1 VAPAAFLV
9 LVAGQRLDYEV
20 PAGTLALTV
29 LFGGVIGVVAAG
41 VLEYDTLR
49 RLSGFGM
56 LGVGLIEESAKLIV
70 PVGLLIWRRYRAP
83 ADGLVIGVAAGA
95 GFAALETMGYAFVT
109 LIASHGSISAVDG
122 ILLLRGVMS
131 PAAHM
136 AWTGL
141 TAAALWR
148 AADAH
153 WHKLAVLQLLVTF
166 ALAVG
171 LHTAWDTVGTT
182 TGYAVIATIG
192 LAALW
197 RTARTLR
204 CASVANV
211 PAATPF
217 LLPHASR
224 V

>member
-1 VAPAAFLV
+1 
-9 LVAGQRLDYEV
+9 
-20 PAGTLALTV
+20 
-29 LFGGVIGVVAAG
+29 
-41 VLEYDTLR
+41 
-49 RLSGFGM
+49 M

-70 PVGLLIWRRYRAP
+70 PVALLLWGRYRAP

-109 LIASHGSISAVDG
+109 LISSHGSIAAVDG

-153 WHKLAVLQLLVTF
+153 WHKRAVLELLATF

-182 TGYAVIATIG
+182 TGYAVIAAIG

-197 RTARTLR
+197 RTSRALRRQSVPVAPART
-204 CASVANV
+204 
-211 PAATPF
+211 PATFA
-217 LLPHASR
+217 HASR
-224 V
+224 A